1 MDELKKDALA
11 LKDYIIK
18 ERRYFHSHPELG
30 CHELGT
36 TAHIKEA
43 LETIGVE
50 VQTFSGMTGCVGII
64 RGKQS
69 GKTVMLRADIDAL
82 PITEHA
88 NGRDYASQNPG
99 VMHACGHDAHM
110 AMLLGAARLL
120 VERREEIC
128 GTVKLLFQMGE
139 EIGTESRHYVEAGA
153 LDDVDAIFGQ
163 HIWALLPVGTA
174 NLEDG
179 PRMASSDRFTITIH
193 GKAAHGS
200 APQNGHDTIVAAA
213 ATVMGLQTLVSRVND
228 PKNTFVLTVG
238 MMNGGTQSNIIAD
251 KTVLVGSTRALVND
265 FRKKIPGLIENLS
278 KNLVK
283 AYGCTAD
290 LTYFFGPD
298 PLDNSHHELNEI
310 GRAAYRYMLGGD
322 ALVPMRKQMGAED
335 FSVYMAKTA
344 GVFGFLGTRNEAKG
358 SVYPHHHPDFCVDED
373 SLPYGAGVYAYF
385 ALHYLAGK

>member
-1 MDELKKDALA
+1 MANYGTVATIGGKKPGKCVLLRADMDALA
-11 LKDYIIK
+11 
-18 ERRYFHSHPELG
+18 
-30 CHELGT
+30 
-36 TAHIKEA
+36 
-43 LETIGVE
+43 
-50 VQTFSGMTGCVGII
+50 VQEENDF
-64 RGKQS
+64 
-69 GKTVMLRADIDAL
+69 
-82 PITEHA
+82 
-88 NGRDYASQNPG
+88 DYASTKPG

-251 KTVLVGSTRALVND
+251 KTVLVGTTRALVND